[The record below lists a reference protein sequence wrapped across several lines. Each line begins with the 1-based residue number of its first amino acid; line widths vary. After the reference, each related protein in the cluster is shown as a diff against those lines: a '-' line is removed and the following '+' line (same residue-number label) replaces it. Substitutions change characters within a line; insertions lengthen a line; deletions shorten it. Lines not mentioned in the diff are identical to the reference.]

1 MGKENQVKILLETL
15 QKTGQL
21 KLTIN
26 ILKKLSGEIKK
37 GDYKYKQKFFQKK
50 STDSFTHEHLTS
62 QSYLDINDHTS
73 MLFEIFKFN
82 CSHQK

>member
-26 ILKKLSGEIKK
+26 ILKKLSGEIK
-37 GDYKYKQKFFQKK
+37 
-50 STDSFTHEHLTS
+50 
-62 QSYLDINDHTS
+62 NR
-73 MLFEIFKFN
+73 
-82 CSHQK
+82 